1 MNEKP
6 EFQKLVIDEI
16 SYETRFTKKF
26 QDRKKYVA
34 PDPNSVRCVIPGV
47 ILKIN
52 VKQGQKVRKGDSLC
66 ILEAMKMQNDILC
79 PFDAKIKTISVEPGR
94 MVAKGELLMELVP
107 SQLA

>member
-34 PDPNSVRCVIPGV
+34 PDPNSVRCVIPG
-47 ILKIN
+47 IIQKIN
-52 VKQGQKVRKGDSLC
+52 VRQGQKVRKGDSLC

-79 PFDAKIKTISVEPGR
+79 PFDAKIKTISVEPGQ
-94 MVAKGELLMELVP
+94 MVTKGELLMELVT

>member
-34 PDPNSVRCVIPGV
+34 PDPNNVRCHIPGV
-47 ILKIN
+47 IQKIN

-79 PFDAKIKTISVEPGR
+79 PFDAKIRTINVEPGR
-94 MVAKGELLMELVP
+94 MVTKGELLMELVP
-107 SQLA
+107 FQLA